1 VELNVVVNY
10 LFTLFC
16 LAGAVGFIYLSWR
29 AFSDRYR
36 DRFQQDKEVNLF
48 CLSSIGLI
56 FVAAFVLI
64 SIWLLLT
71 TEPTEVMCRSG
82 ACSFGPYSWSLV
94 TLSFS
99 LALFFAVFF
108 YVAIMRI
115 ISTSSPRTK

>member
-1 VELNVVVNY
+1 VELNVAVNY
-10 LFTLFC
+10 LLTLFC
-16 LAGAVGFIYLSWR
+16 LAGAVGFIYL
-29 AFSDRYR
+29 FSDRYR
-36 DRFQQDKEVNLF
+36 DRFQQDKEVDLF